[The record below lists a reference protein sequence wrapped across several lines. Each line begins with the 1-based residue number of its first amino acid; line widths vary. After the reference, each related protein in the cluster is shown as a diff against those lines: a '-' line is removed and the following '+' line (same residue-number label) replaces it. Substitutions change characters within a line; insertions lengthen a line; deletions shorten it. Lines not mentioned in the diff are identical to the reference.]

1 VQHQLELSNIQW
13 QLDISPD
20 LSFVICDSAQIE
32 QVLLALVM
40 NAIDAMPRGGNLWL
54 SAAATPDER
63 QLELRVRDDGC
74 GISPE
79 ILPKIFEP
87 FLTTK
92 ETGHGVGLGL
102 AISRSIV
109 ERHGGRIEAQ
119 SELGRGTTFIMHLPL
134 QTGARQPVGAEL
146 AAAGK
151 ER

>member
-1 VQHQLELSNIQW
+1 
-13 QLDISPD
+13 
-20 LSFVICDSAQIE
+20 
-32 QVLLALVM
+32 
-40 NAIDAMPRGGNLWL
+40 LWL
-54 SAAATPDER
+54 SAAASDDGK

-74 GISPE
+74 GIAPE
-79 ILPKIFEP
+79 ILPQIFEP

-119 SELGRGTTFIMHLPL
+119 SELGRGTTFMVHLPL
-134 QTGARQPVGAEL
+134 QAGATEPRGAEL

-151 ER
+151 AR